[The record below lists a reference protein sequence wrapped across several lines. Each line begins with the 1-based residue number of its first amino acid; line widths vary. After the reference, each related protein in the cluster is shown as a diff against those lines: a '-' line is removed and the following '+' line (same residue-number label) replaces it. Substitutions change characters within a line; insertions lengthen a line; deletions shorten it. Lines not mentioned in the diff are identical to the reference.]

1 MPPRQRARGVVAAL
15 RRDLR
20 KLPPALRDCTE
31 AAAALELARSIDAGE
46 FVVAASKQLAT
57 LMTSLRSRAKT
68 MAPVA
73 PPVPTTASAKE
84 SPVADLTSRI
94 AAARRGGAAG

>member
-1 MPPRQRARGVVAAL
+1 MTSKRRAPGALAAL

-20 KLPPALRDCTE
+20 RLPEELRDGVE
-31 AAAALELARSIDAGE
+31 AACALQLARSIDAGE

-94 AAARRGGAAG
+94 AAARRGGTAG